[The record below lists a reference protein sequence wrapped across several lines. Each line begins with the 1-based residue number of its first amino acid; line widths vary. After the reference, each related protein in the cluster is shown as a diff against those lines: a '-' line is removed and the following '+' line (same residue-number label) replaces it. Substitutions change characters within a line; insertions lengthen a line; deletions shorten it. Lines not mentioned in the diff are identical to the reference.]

1 MVYFSS
7 SFYQSRLKRISFQVW
22 TLKKTFDQFSK
33 DPEETISIDNIH
45 TIYRVM
51 NIKVTVR
58 NLEQCLRQLGL
69 GDDGEIDFQ
78 DFVEITSKFILVEDE
93 ETTRYELKEAF
104 R

>member
-1 MVYFSS
+1 M
-7 SFYQSRLKRISFQVW
+7 W
-22 TLKKTFDQFSK
+22 NLKKTFDQFTK
-33 DPEETISIDNIH
+33 DPEGNISIDNIH

-58 NLEQCLRQLGL
+58 NLEQCLLQLGL
-69 GDDGEIDFQ
+69 GEDGEVDFQ
-78 DFVEITSKFILVEDE
+78 DFVELTSKFILVEDE